1 MVSPANTSTHPN
13 YNQIFE
19 KLVINAAPDDK
30 ERLIGMLAYADYKEE
45 KYQWKEQYRQSNGV
59 SVVPAQDVQNFL
71 LAYHEDKLNKL
82 RNDAEEILYV
92 FAEHYAEAR
101 AEEAYNEALEN
112 NLLSE
117 VKNQKDGWVKAAFKG
132 ALGSLVFS
140 IFVFLVSIVISFAN
154 PDSNYSRLFQ
164 FIVGGKEFVILPSND
179 CRLTPELESCQ

>member
-1 MVSPANTSTHPN
+1 MVSPANTSTHPS

-19 KLVINAAPDDK
+19 KLVINAAPDAK

-45 KYQWKEQYRQSNGV
+45 KYQWKEQYRQSRGV
-59 SVVPAQDVQNFL
+59 AVVPAEDVQNFL
-71 LAYHEDKLNKL
+71 LSYHEGKLNKL

-101 AEEAYNEALEN
+101 AEEAYAEALEH
-112 NLLSE
+112 NLLAE
-117 VKNQKDGWVKAAFKG
+117 VKKQKDGWIQAAFKG

-140 IFVFLVSIVISFAN
+140 VFAFIISIIISFAN

-164 FIVGGKEFVILPSND
+164 FVIGGKEFIILPSND
-179 CRLTPELESCQ
+179 CRLVPEQQECQ